1 MSAIFAGNAFQA
13 TDLQRNHRAV
23 LDAARESSAVIRD
36 KDGLLL
42 LIQPAEEAQRGE
54 YMANVLWSA
63 TCLDRALQLPPIRRG
78 PAMYG
83 DFAWISVMP
92 DDDQKQFLQEVVD
105 QVLVSRNSGSKEKLE
120 DFIGDWKATALTWSD
135 EDLRDELTS
144 ELDQPLYD
152 VVL

>member
-1 MSAIFAGNAFQA
+1 MSTIYAGNAFQA
-13 TDLQRNHRAV
+13 TDLQRNHRVV

-42 LIQPAEEAQRGE
+42 LIQPAEEARRGE
-54 YMANVLWSA
+54 YLSDVLWSA
-63 TCLDRALQLPPIRRG
+63 TCLGRALQLPPVGRG

-83 DFAWISVMP
+83 SFAWISVMP
-92 DDDQKQFLQEVVD
+92 EGDQMQFLQEVID
-105 QVLVSRNSGSKEKLE
+105 QVLVSRNSGSTAKLE

-135 EDLRDELTS
+135 EDVREELIG
-144 ELDQPLYD
+144 DIAQPLHD